1 MAIDIEQVLLAK
13 AAMDAERYP
22 SEEAAIY
29 GGAALGAGLGA
40 LAGQPVHML
49 GNTINSGLDAVN
61 PQRPMRKGTGGA
73 PAQSLRAQPRGS
85 SIGARL
91 KPGPRMAGGLIGMIL
106 GGQLGPEIRQEMIDN
121 SPAAELLAKFQ
132 SGTGTAA
139 DAYMLKEVLA
149 DTYSQMG
156 IA

>member
-73 PAQSLRAQPRGS
+73 PAQSL
-85 SIGARL
+85 
-91 KPGPRMAGGLIGMIL
+91 KPGPKMAGSLIGMIL

-156 IA
+156 VA